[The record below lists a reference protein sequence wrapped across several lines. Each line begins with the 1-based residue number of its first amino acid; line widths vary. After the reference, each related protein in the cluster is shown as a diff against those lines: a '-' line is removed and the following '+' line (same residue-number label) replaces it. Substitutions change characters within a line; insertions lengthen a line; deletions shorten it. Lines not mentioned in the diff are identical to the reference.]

1 MRPVTLGDTVIIKQ
15 QKQNKLTPKFK
26 PNPLTVSKV
35 NGSQIV
41 LKREDGS
48 TFRRNISHVK
58 VVKAHNVNKP
68 VIKQATDHTVYPQ
81 PRRSMREKRI
91 PKYFYAHHGITSNL

>member
-1 MRPVTLGDTVIIKQ
+1 M
-15 QKQNKLTPKFK
+15 
-26 PNPLTVSKV
+26 SKV

-41 LKREDGS
+41 LKEEDGS

-68 VIKQATDHTVYPQ
+68 VIKQETDDVVYSQ
-81 PRRSMREKRI
+81 PRSMQEKRM
-91 PKYFYAHHGITSNL
+91 PEYFYALSSWYNK